1 MSRSD
6 PIRKRYY
13 EAVEKADHAT
23 DLLFYLGAA
32 LSLALLLIDKAT
44 HPVAYDWALIAF
56 ALATAAFFGVGLVSR
71 LYWVPRA
78 EDKRRQD
85 FFTSA
90 CDVGLT
96 HEQTE
101 GYYNNDFT
109 KPIERMA
116 AQLLENSLF
125 SKSIALYMAK
135 TERIK
140 VIVYAGAWLVCLL
153 NRQTD
158 LGVVVAVS
166 QVIFSEQVLSK
177 AIRLEWLRMRFE
189 KTYDEVYRM
198 FQARPTGAKF
208 NAMTLDS
215 LGMYETAKASGAVTL
230 SSKVFEALNPTLS
243 LEWDRIKAALRI

>member
-6 PIRKRYY
+6 PIRKRYFD
-13 EAVEKADHAT
+13 AVEKADQAS
-23 DLLFYLGAA
+23 DLLFYLGAV

-44 HPVAYDWALIAF
+44 HPTAYDWTLIAF
-56 ALATAAFFGVGLVSR
+56 GLATAALFVIGLGSR

-96 HEQTE
+96 HEQTD

-125 SKSIALYMAK
+125 SKSITLHMARA
-135 TERIK
+135 ERIK
-140 VIVYAGAWLVCLL
+140 VIVYAGVWLVCLF

-158 LGVVVAVS
+158 LGVAVAVT
-166 QVIFSEQVLSK
+166 QAIFSEQVLSK
-177 AIRLEWLRMRFE
+177 SIRLEWLRMRFE
-189 KTYDEVYRM
+189 KSYDEVYRL
-198 FQARPTGAKF
+198 FQSRPKGEKF

-215 LGMYETAKASGAVTL
+215 LGMYETAKASGAVVL
-230 SSKVFEALNPTLS
+230 SSKVFEELNPTLS
-243 LEWDRIKAALRI
+243 QEWDRIKAALRI